1 MTDALTIAH
10 LTDVHLGPIAGFT
23 PRYWNL
29 KRALG
34 YANWRGNRRLAY
46 ERDVLDRIVAD
57 LAAQAPDH
65 IAVTGDLT
73 NIGLPQEHINALT
86 WLRGLGSAQRVS
98 VIPGNHDIYSRLG
111 SDPGT
116 ARWAAYM
123 ASDVHGALHAD
134 HGEAFPF
141 VRMLGSVA
149 IIGVNSAVPTP
160 PLVALGR
167 VGAAQ
172 VARLATILERL
183 GRARVF
189 RLMLIHH
196 PPLTGQ
202 ARRYRDL
209 ADAGALEAV
218 LARHGAELVIHG
230 HNHRNMLAWCRT
242 SAGGK
247 VAVVGAPSAALGRP
261 HKREP
266 LARYN
271 LYRIAGPPWTIELT
285 GRGLEHPG
293 GPIVE
298 LERKLLS

>member
-1 MTDALTIAH
+1 MTSATRIAH

-34 YANWRGNRRLAY
+34 FANWRRNRRFAY
-46 ERDVLDRIVAD
+46 ERTVLDRIVAD
-57 LAAQAPDH
+57 LTTQAPDH
-65 IAVTGDLT
+65 VAVTGDLT
-73 NIGLPQEHINALT
+73 NIGLPQEHINALA
-86 WLRGLGSAQRVS
+86 WLESLGSPERVS
-98 VIPGNHDIYSRLG
+98 VIPGNHDIYARLG
-111 SDPGT
+111 SDPGA
-116 ARWAAYM
+116 ARWAPFM
-123 ASDVHGALHAD
+123 ASDADGALHAD
-134 HGEAFPF
+134 HGEDFPF
-141 VRMLGSVA
+141 VRMLGPVA

-172 VARLATILERL
+172 VARLAKILERL
-183 GRARVF
+183 GRAGIF
-189 RLMLIHH
+189 RLILIHH
-196 PPLTGQ
+196 PPLAGQ
-202 ARRYRDL
+202 AKRFRDL
-209 ADAGALEAV
+209 VDAGALQAV
-218 LARHGAELVIHG
+218 LAEHGAELVIHG
-230 HNHRNMLAWCRT
+230 HNHLNMVAWCAT
-242 SAGGK
+242 STGGK

-285 GRGLEHPG
+285 GRGLKQPG

-298 LERKLLS
+298 LERRRLA

>member
-1 MTDALTIAH
+1 MAETLTIAH
-10 LTDVHLGPIAGFT
+10 LTDVHLGPIAGFK

-34 YANWRGNRRLAY
+34 YANWRRNRRLAY
-46 ERDVLDRIVAD
+46 ERGVLDRIVAD

-86 WLRGLGSAQRVS
+86 WLKGLGTAERVS

-116 ARWAAYM
+116 ARWAAFM
-123 ASDVHGALHAD
+123 ASDLPGALHAD
-134 HGEAFPF
+134 HGQTFPF
-141 VRMLGSVA
+141 VRMRGPVA

-172 VARLATILERL
+172 IGRLAGILERL

-189 RLMLIHH
+189 RLVLIHH

-202 ARRYRDL
+202 AKRYRDL
-209 ADAGALEAV
+209 ADAGAPGRIP
-218 LARHGAELVIHG
+218 ARQHPPDRGS
-230 HNHRNMLAWCRT
+230 AW
-242 SAGGK
+242 
-247 VAVVGAPSAALGRP
+247 P
-261 HKREP
+261 
-266 LARYN
+266 
-271 LYRIAGPPWTIELT
+271 GP
-285 GRGLEHPG
+285 
-293 GPIVE
+293 
-298 LERKLLS
+298 